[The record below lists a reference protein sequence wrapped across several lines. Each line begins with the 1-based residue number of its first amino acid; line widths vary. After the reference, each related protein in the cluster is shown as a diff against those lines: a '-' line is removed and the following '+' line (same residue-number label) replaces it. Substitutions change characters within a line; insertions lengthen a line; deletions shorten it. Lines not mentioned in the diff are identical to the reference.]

1 MIEVLGP
8 VDPEGDA
15 TGATIHVK
23 VGEFARPVMRV
34 IATITSADVIVAF
47 YSSTE
52 KGVAELTH
60 HLDRSSSSSATR
72 RRFREAIEAGT
83 SP

>member
-1 MIEVLGP
+1 
-8 VDPEGDA
+8 
-15 TGATIHVK
+15 
-23 VGEFARPVMRV
+23 MRI

-52 KGVAELTH
+52 KGVAEQTH
-60 HLDRSSSSSATR
+60 HLDRSPSLSATR
-72 RRFREAIEAGT
+72 RRHREAIEAGT